1 MVDKLGLRTW
11 TINLRTWI
19 FGFACLVFKTT
30 YVDRGKPLREGAFI
44 FTRIALFPPL
54 DKKNVCDK
62 AKGLCVTLER
72 YIVGLSVRCLSTINS
87 GRNSRQEAPYSGCF
101 YGLVGEGGSF
111 WEGRRWQV
119 VGSCGLE
126 EGLRR
131 ISG

>member
-1 MVDKLGLRTW
+1 MVEKLGLRTW

-62 AKGLCVTLER
+62 AKGLRITSER
-72 YIVGLSVRCLSTINS
+72 YIVGLGVRCLSTINR
-87 GRNSRQEAPYSGCF
+87 GRDLRQQSSYSGCF
-101 YGLVGEGGSF
+101 YGLVERGGSF
-111 WEGRRWQV
+111 GREGNGW
-119 VGSCGLE
+119 
-126 EGLRR
+126 
-131 ISG
+131 